1 MGWEQRRKPAFRSVS
16 ALWALLG
23 LSLAAAFSITGSG
36 PLQAAPQ
43 RVIIDALEYPWSAI
57 GRVNTGGEGYCT
69 GFLIDEKKVMT
80 AAHCLYD
87 FPEGRWRAPFEIHF
101 IAGYQFEEYR
111 IHSRVVAYEK
121 ASGVRPLEKVDLNY
135 AITDWAILT
144 LAEPIGLKAGWLGLK
159 MPDGRFISSVKAG
172 RTRLFQAG
180 YSAKR
185 PHAMTVSGNCRLDS
199 VHRSGLVLAHGC
211 EVLHGDS
218 GSPLLIY
225 ENQRLFAV
233 GLHVMDFRRNGRS
246 LAGALS
252 NTAFTGA
259 GRAKSRAP
267 NLTGSFSAGHAPA
280 APDSPV
286 SRQPNQSIDRLL
298 KHLGY
303 LSDKIDP
310 NDAAGRQAAI
320 QAFRQNAGLGS
331 GTPPPMKLL
340 GELIAAIR

>member
-1 MGWEQRRKPAFRSVS
+1 MGWQQRHKRAFGSVS
-16 ALWALLG
+16 AFWALVG
-23 LSLAAAFSITGSG
+23 LSLALGFSIANPAS
-36 PLQAAPQ
+36 LQAAPQ
-43 RVIIDALEYPWSAI
+43 RVIINALEYPWSAI

-69 GFLIDEKKVMT
+69 GFLISENKVMT

-101 IAGYQFEEYR
+101 IAGYQFEEYK
-111 IHSRVVAYEK
+111 IHSRVVGYEK
-121 ASGVRPLEKVDLNY
+121 APGVRPLEKVDLNY

-159 MPDGRFISSVKAG
+159 IPNGRLISDAKAG
-172 RTRLFQAG
+172 RARLFQVG

-199 VHRSGLVLAHGC
+199 VHRGGLVLAHDC

-225 ENQRLFAV
+225 ENQRVYAV
-233 GLHVMDFRRNGRS
+233 GLHVMDFRRNGKS

-252 NTAFTGA
+252 NSAFTGA
-259 GRAKSRAP
+259 GRSKSRAP
-267 NLTGSFSAGHAPA
+267 NLAGSFGAGHAPA
-280 APDSPV
+280 PDSPAGQ
-286 SRQPNQSIDRLL
+286 QPKQSIDRLL
-298 KHLGY
+298 KHFGY
-303 LSDKIDP
+303 LNDKSDP
-310 NDAAGRQAAI
+310 NDTLGREAAI
-320 QAFRQNAGLGS
+320 QAFRKNAGLGS